1 MNIPEWLISMQ
12 VGSMI
17 FCGILFLITVGG
29 GWAMI
34 KGLEALKSDGF
45 NDDETTD
52 A

>member
-29 GWAMI
+29 GWFMI
-34 KGLEALKSDGF
+34 KGLESLKSDM